1 MSEVPENRGDLL
13 QAIHAS
19 RGMEHINRS
28 HQRTFTLNIFRM
40 NAQELIEITRRV
52 NDPDEGIRLMAVANR
67 EAGSQTHREV
77 TRRVHNFVA
86 GALTLVEHTRIFMRE
101 NYGNT
106 PTLDRYQAKV
116 DADFKD
122 QPLVRFVQ
130 DLRNYILHNG
140 LPNSEMYMNFQSN
153 PD

>member
-1 MSEVPENRGDLL
+1 MD
-13 QAIHAS
+13 
-19 RGMEHINRS
+19 HINRS
-28 HQRTFTLNIFRM
+28 HQRTFTLNIFQM

-77 TRRVHNFVA
+77 TRRFHNFVA
-86 GALTLVEHTRIFMRE
+86 AALTLVEHTRIFMRE
-101 NYGNT
+101 HYSDT
-106 PTLDRYQAKV
+106 PMLERYQAKV
-116 DADFKD
+116 DTDFKN

-140 LPNSEMYMNFQSN
+140 CPI
-153 PD
+153 PKCI